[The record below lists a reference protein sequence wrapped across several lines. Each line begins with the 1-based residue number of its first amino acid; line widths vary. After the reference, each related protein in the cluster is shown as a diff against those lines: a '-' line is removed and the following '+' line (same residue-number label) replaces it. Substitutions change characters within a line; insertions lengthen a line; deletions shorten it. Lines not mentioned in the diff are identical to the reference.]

1 MPNTENVN
9 VFFPTFYDLR
19 YVFNSWMPLYFNTFS
34 LFTERGEV
42 SLQNLILFGVLFAE
56 TEATLLSYFEFY
68 NHIEMSY
75 RFSESEFLNTV
86 VQ

>member
-19 YVFNSWMPLYFNTFS
+19 YVFNSLMPLYFNTFS

-42 SLQNLILFGVLFAE
+42 SLQKLILFGVLFAE

-68 NHIEMSY
+68 DHRN
-75 RFSESEFLNTV
+75 V
-86 VQ
+86 VPVL